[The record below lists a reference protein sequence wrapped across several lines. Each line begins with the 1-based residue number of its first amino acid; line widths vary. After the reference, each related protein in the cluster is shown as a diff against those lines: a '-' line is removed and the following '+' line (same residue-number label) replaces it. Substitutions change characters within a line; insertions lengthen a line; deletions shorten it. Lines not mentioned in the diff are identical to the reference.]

1 MNKLIIFDFDYTLAT
16 SEIGII
22 KTINFSLLDNGFKEK
37 DTNSIKKTIGL
48 PLKDT
53 FSTLLNTTDNQLLD
67 QCTNSFLKYEKKFI
81 PQNTNLLPNV
91 YDTLLKLQNSNC
103 ILGIIS
109 NKPTYLLEPLL
120 KKLNISNCFQFVIGS
135 DTFNVNKPNPRII
148 YPILKNR
155 NIPKSNIILV
165 GDSTTDAK
173 LAQNTHIPFIGITTG
188 PTPSKEL
195 SKYPNLS
202 IINSFENLLNYI

>member
-1 MNKLIIFDFDYTLAT
+1 MSKLIIFDFDYTLAT

-22 KTINFSLLDNGFKEK
+22 KSINFALLDNGLKTQN
-37 DTNSIKKTIGL
+37 TNSIKKTIGL

-53 FSTLLNTTDNQLLD
+53 FSTLLNSTDTQLLD
-67 QCTNSFLKYEKKFI
+67 QCINSFLKYEKKFI
-81 PQNTNLLPNV
+81 PQYTTLLPNV
-91 YDTLLKLQNSNC
+91 YDTLLKLQASNC

-109 NKPTYLLEPLL
+109 NKPTYLLNPLL

-135 DTFNVNKPNPRII
+135 DTFNIHKPNPKII
-148 YPILKNR
+148 YPVLKNE

-165 GDSTTDAK
+165 GDSITDAK
-173 LAQNTHIPFIGITTG
+173 LAQNSHVPFIGITTG
-188 PTPSKEL
+188 STSSEEL

-202 IINSFENLLNYI
+202 IINSFGNLLNYI